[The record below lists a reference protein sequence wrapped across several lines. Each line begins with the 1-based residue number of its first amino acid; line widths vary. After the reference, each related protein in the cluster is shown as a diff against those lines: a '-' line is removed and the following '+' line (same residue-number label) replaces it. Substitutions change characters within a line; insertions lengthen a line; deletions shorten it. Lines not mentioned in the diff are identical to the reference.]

1 MIEFPTRDDPRVQ
14 RLLAPQARGP
24 HPDYDRSFFERA
36 LSERFDVDATEE
48 LASGT
53 RILYG
58 ARPKV

>member
-1 MIEFPTRDDPRVQ
+1 MREDPLVQ
-14 RLLAPQARGP
+14 RLLARKREGT
-24 HPDYDRSFFERA
+24 HPDYERSFFERA

-53 RILYG
+53 RVLYG